1 MLYILFEHTHMRVF
15 MCHPVSALGKH
26 VRGMNPCLSLVTTR
40 VVRDVHRRH
49 AARLADTSRVD
60 DSDDSRSMTVIF
72 YRLVAE
78 L

>member
-1 MLYILFEHTHMRVF
+1 MGVF
-15 MCHPVSALGKH
+15 TCNPVSALEKH
-26 VRGMNPCLSLVTTR
+26 VREMDPCLNLVTTR
-40 VVRDVHRRH
+40 VVRDAHRRH